1 MSQYL
6 ITTVLLKCSHT
17 VVVRFCLQRLQCF
30 LILNKFLTLNSMV
43 QVLEMIRMLN
53 ELIQANEMVFMN
65 FWYIEHYSASF
76 GDAK

>member
-1 MSQYL
+1 MVAHRSCVIL
-6 ITTVLLKCSHT
+6 FTKIAL
-17 VVVRFCLQRLQCF
+17 FF
-30 LILNKFLTLNSMV
+30 FLNKFRTLNSML

-53 ELIQANEMVFMN
+53 ELIQANKMVFMK